1 MRKPTKSKTPT
12 KVSAPYPPL
21 QPKLRPLASETLSS
35 AWKLKACLRIE
46 QVLDLKPVEL
56 YLQVMKTTI
65 ELPDAIVH
73 QAKVIAAERRT
84 TLREL
89 VLQGLEHVLAEK
101 QTKARDR
108 AKKLFAEMD
117 RLPEFAAKNRLS
129 RSEANAR

>member
-1 MRKPTKSKTPT
+1 MT
-12 KVSAPYPPL
+12 
-21 QPKLRPLASETLSS
+21 
-35 AWKLKACLRIE
+35 
-46 QVLDLKPVEL
+46 PVEL
-56 YLQVMKTTI
+56 YLRGMKTTI

-89 VLQGLEHVLAEK
+89 VLQGLEHVLAVK

-117 RLPEFAAKNRLS
+117 RLPEFAAKDRLS

>member
-1 MRKPTKSKTPT
+1 MPTEDQRSISSIPT
-12 KVSAPYPPL
+12 ET
-21 QPKLRPLASETLSS
+21 LASETLSS
-35 AWKLKACLRIE
+35 AWTLKACLRIE
-46 QVLDLKPVEL
+46 QALDLKPVEL
-56 YLQVMKTTI
+56 YMWAVKTTI

>member
-1 MRKPTKSKTPT
+1 
-12 KVSAPYPPL
+12 
-21 QPKLRPLASETLSS
+21 
-35 AWKLKACLRIE
+35 
-46 QVLDLKPVEL
+46 
-56 YLQVMKTTI
+56 MKTTI

-101 QTKARDR
+101 HTKARDR

>member
-1 MRKPTKSKTPT
+1 
-12 KVSAPYPPL
+12 
-21 QPKLRPLASETLSS
+21 
-35 AWKLKACLRIE
+35 
-46 QVLDLKPVEL
+46 VLDLKPVEL

-89 VLQGLEHVLAEK
+89 ILQGLEHVLAEK

-129 RSEANAR
+129 RSGANAR

>member
-1 MRKPTKSKTPT
+1 M
-12 KVSAPYPPL
+12 
-21 QPKLRPLASETLSS
+21 
-35 AWKLKACLRIE
+35 
-46 QVLDLKPVEL
+46 KPVEL
-56 YLQVMKTTI
+56 YLRGMKTII

-108 AKKLFAEMD
+108 ARKVFAEMD
-117 RLPEFAAKNRLS
+117 RLSEFAAKDRLS